1 MRKITKATAILI
13 LTASLTACSASEIP
27 GGEHDY
33 SSNQTNNSNTFSIR
47 NAAIMPYDSDYYLTL
62 PLPFALF
69 GADNVQIN
77 RYEITSITGRNGEQI
92 SVKEVEDTDW
102 NEIVCEDFAYLAERS
117 SVLLNSIDNACL
129 FDTDD
134 LSFKDVP
141 DYYDSEYRRYYAGDK
156 LGSLTI
162 TSAKTTFSREGFN
175 DKSGPLS
182 SKQIKA
188 EGIPFSSMLKRCDV
202 TFDGEITMTGYI
214 RVSVDEYGVGEG
226 DVLFV
231 PTGDCPLP
239 VMNYYAERERDR
251 VITPLWTRESHGLAY
266 VSEYPEIRLGNIHKD
281 ADIGNIPAD
290 GTSTKVQVTVTDISM
305 FCDTMMSSFINCKI
319 VDIEKA

>member
-13 LTASLTACSASEIP
+13 LTASLTACSASDISDSEYIY
-27 GGEHDY
+27 DLSQTD
-33 SSNQTNNSNTFSIR
+33 SSVTQSSETTSSD
-47 NAAIMPYDSDYYLTL
+47 PYCSYTL
-62 PLPFALF
+62 ELPFRLF
-69 GADNVQIN
+69 GADNVQI
-77 RYEITSITGRNGEQI
+77 RSGDVTEILDHDGKPLASTAL
-92 SVKEVEDTDW
+92 EDTNW
-102 NEIVCEDFAYLAERS
+102 NTIICENFAYLAERS
-117 SVLLNSIDNACL
+117 GVLLNSIDNAGL

-281 ADIGNIPAD
+281 ADIGDIPAD
-290 GTSTKVQVTVTDISM
+290 GTSTKVKVTVTDISM
-305 FCDTMMSSFINCKI
+305 FCDTMMSSFIDCKI
-319 VDIEKA
+319 VNIEKA